1 MKTIDLSKYD
11 LTDPN
16 LLVKDIARMEGLSV
30 SAFYINMKKLGL
42 KIGRRRM
49 SDKARAAMFGR
60 KSKRKV
66 NDPFLF
72 HMTRFFKKWRA
83 GADTRF
89 KQFDLT
95 LEDIINLWNS
105 QYGMCAL
112 SNLPMQMSDEEYDVS
127 LDRIDSDNGYING
140 NVQLVIKQ
148 VNYMKQ
154 DYTQED
160 FINLCKI
167 IAEHNAN

>member
-1 MKTIDLSKYD
+1 MKVIDLSKYD

-30 SAFYINMKKLGL
+30 NAFYINMKKQGL
-42 KIGRRRM
+42 KIGHRGA
-49 SDKARAAMFGR
+49 SDKAKAAMFGR

-66 NDPFLF
+66 NNPFLF
-72 HMTRFFKKWRA
+72 YMTRFFKKWRA
-83 GADTRF
+83 GAEIRF
-89 KQFDLT
+89 KEFDIT
-95 LEDIINLWNS
+95 LEDIINLWHS
-105 QYGMCAL
+105 QKGLCAL
-112 SNLPMQMSDEEYDVS
+112 SNLPMQISEDEYDVS
-127 LDRIDSDNGYING
+127 LDRIDSNKGYVQN
-140 NVQLVIKQ
+140 NVQLVTKQ

-167 IAEHNAN
+167 IAEHNAK

>member
-83 GADTRF
+83 GADIRF

-95 LEDIINLWNS
+95 LEDIINLWNA
-105 QYGMCAL
+105 QQGMCAL
-112 SNLPMQMSDEEYDVS
+112 SNLPMQISDEEYDVS
-127 LDRIDSDNGYING
+127 LDRIDSDKGYING

-167 IAEHNAN
+167 IAEHNA